1 MTNSFVLSGLILYF
15 DADED
20 GIREQLT
27 TKVNVTQESWITS
40 AINDRINQVS
50 GLEKPDTT

>member
-27 TKVNVTQESWITS
+27 TKVNVTQES
-40 AINDRINQVS
+40 
-50 GLEKPDTT
+50 